1 MIELPM
7 KLRELGD
14 SSAQWDKVADGLS
27 STDLLDRHET
37 KDMVPFNHLRNSRAD
52 DGFACWVN
60 SGLEV
65 YAGNGV

>member
-1 MIELPM
+1 MIEILM

-37 KDMVPFNHLRNSRAD
+37 KDMVPFNHLRNSL
-52 DGFACWVN
+52 
-60 SGLEV
+60 SLIHI
-65 YAGNGV
+65 